1 MEPARLRP
9 LQVGEILDAAIKV
22 FRGRFTTLVKAVF
35 PVIAPIEIFS
45 VLIELSIPRD
55 AFQTNEFGETT
66 ADGGAIAGMFVA
78 IGIVALLGYFATQ
91 LATAASLK
99 IVSDSYLGKET
110 TWYESLTFAFKR
122 LKSVAWVGALIF
134 LLMAAGLPFC
144 AVPTVYMWVAF
155 SVAIPVVLLEGI
167 PGTRAL
173 HRSKRLVEGRWWSVA
188 GILAVALI
196 LTFVVGA
203 VVGGIFSAIAVGAGS
218 ETVAVLVDAFS
229 SILVSSVV
237 TPFTAAVVTIV
248 YFDLRVRKEGFDLEL
263 LAQSVGQESAGEQP
277 SDRWRLDGE

>member
-1 MEPARLRP
+1 M
-9 LQVGEILDAAIKV
+9 
-22 FRGRFTTLVKAVF
+22 TLVKAVF
-35 PVIAPIEIFS
+35 PVIAPIEILS
-45 VLIELSIPRD
+45 LLIELSIPREV
-55 AFQTNEFGETT
+55 FETNEFGDTT
-66 ADGGAIAGMFVA
+66 ADGGMVAAMFVA
-78 IGIVALLGYFATQ
+78 IGLVVLLAYFATQ

-110 TWYESLTFAFKR
+110 TWYESLMFAFKR
-122 LKSVAWVGALIF
+122 LKSIAWVGALIF

-144 AVPTVYMWVAF
+144 GVPTVYMWVAF

-196 LTFVVGA
+196 LTFVVGM
-203 VVGGIFSAIAVGAGS
+203 VVGAVFGAVTFATGS
-218 ETVAVLVDAFS
+218 ETVAVLVDAIS

-237 TPFTAAVVTIV
+237 TPFTAAVVTIL

-277 SDRWRLDGE
+277 ADRWRLDGE